1 MQSNLAEKLERP
13 DGESLEGLS
22 EEELFKMAFPGKEMP
37 IEEHRRIRRALAKA
51 RGTTLEEEM
60 DEMERLTG
68 SRKYVNALRLLLG
81 IEVKCDHTPA
91 DHIQMLTEDRLNG

>member
-1 MQSNLAEKLERP
+1 VNESNLAMKLEEYNSRE
-13 DGESLEGLS
+13 DFSDLS

-68 SRKYVNALRLLLG
+68 CTAMVNDLRLLLG
-81 IEVKCDHTPA
+81 IDVKGDHNPA
-91 DHIQMLTEDRLNG
+91 DHIQMILGLR

>member
-1 MQSNLAEKLERP
+1 MQSNLAEKL
-13 DGESLEGLS
+13 DSTKAVCLEELS

-51 RGTTLEEEM
+51 RGTTLEEEL
-60 DEMERLTG
+60 DEMERLIG

-81 IEVKCDHTPA
+81 IDEKAET
-91 DHIQMLTEDRLNG
+91 